1 MYFNSF
7 GTEYILQEVLTK
19 IKDKSITHNVFRIQ
33 NDDSFMSEFHCIAFI
48 EDMIARSVYKTKDY
62 KTTVKSIIKI
72 KYNYFKDIY
81 GKTKRKPCL

>member
-33 NDDSFMSEFHCIAFI
+33 NDDSFMSEFHCIAFR

-62 KTTVKSIIKI
+62 KTTVK
-72 KYNYFKDIY
+72 KYNKNKI
-81 GKTKRKPCL
+81 